1 MAENVKQKYTKQGYQ
16 ELVDELKYLK
26 LTRREEIKEQIATA
40 RGFGDLS
47 DNAEYDEARNEQA
60 KVEARILELDA
71 LIENAEIID
80 ESTMDVRSISLGSI
94 VRLYDED
101 YDEEIT
107 YSIVGSNQA
116 DPLEQKISDQSPI
129 GRALMGK
136 KAGERVTV
144 EAPQGSCTS
153 PSVRSL
159 AQVTKIAINIWGRT
173 SGGMASA
180 RPSPLLYDRSSYVGT
195 TLYPFG

>member
-1 MAENVKQKYTKQGYQ
+1 MAENMKQKYTKQGYQ
-16 ELVDELKYLK
+16 DLVDELKYLK
-26 LTRREEIKEQIATA
+26 LTRREEIKEQIAVA

-47 DNAEYDEARNEQA
+47 ENAEYDEARNEQA
-60 KVEARILELDA
+60 KVEARIQELES

-94 VRLYDED
+94 VKLFDED
-101 YDEEIT
+101 FDEEIT

-116 DPLEQKISDQSPI
+116 DPLENKISDQSPI

-144 EAPQGSCTS
+144 TAPAGELHFKVLEVS
-153 PSVRSL
+153 R
-159 AQVTKIAINIWGRT
+159 ANH
-173 SGGMASA
+173 
-180 RPSPLLYDRSSYVGT
+180 
-195 TLYPFG
+195 

>member
-1 MAENVKQKYTKQGYQ
+1 MAENMKQKYTKQGYQ
-16 ELVDELKYLK
+16 NLVDELKYLK
-26 LTRREEIKEQIATA
+26 LTRREEIKEQIAVA

-47 DNAEYDEARNEQA
+47 ENAEYDEARNEQA
-60 KVEARILELDA
+60 KVEARILELES

-80 ESTMDVRSISLGSI
+80 ESTMDARSISLGS
-94 VRLYDED
+94 VVKLFDED

-129 GRALMGK
+129 GQALMGK

-144 EAPQGSCTS
+144 IAPAGELHFR
-153 PSVRSL
+153 VME
-159 AQVTKIAINIWGRT
+159 VTRA
-173 SGGMASA
+173 AH
-180 RPSPLLYDRSSYVGT
+180 
-195 TLYPFG
+195 

>member
-1 MAENVKQKYTKQGYQ
+1 MAEIIKQKYTKQGYQ

-47 DNAEYDEARNEQA
+47 ENAEYDEARNEQA
-60 KVEARILELDA
+60 KVEARIMELDA

-80 ESTMDVRSISLGSI
+80 ESTMDVRSISLGSL
-94 VRLYDED
+94 VTLYDED

-136 KAGERVTV
+136 RAGDRVSVTVPAGELHFTIREV
-144 EAPQGSCTS
+144 
-153 PSVRSL
+153 
-159 AQVTKIAINIWGRT
+159 GR
-173 SGGMASA
+173 AA
-180 RPSPLLYDRSSYVGT
+180 H
-195 TLYPFG
+195 

>member
-1 MAENVKQKYTKQGYQ
+1 MAENLKQKYTKQGFQ

-26 LTRREEIKEQIATA
+26 LTRREEIKEQIAIA

-47 DNAEYDEARNEQA
+47 ENAEYDEARNEQA
-60 KVEARILELDA
+60 KVEARILELES

-80 ESTMDVRSISLGSI
+80 ESMMDARSISLGS
-94 VRLYDED
+94 VVTLL
-101 YDEEIT
+101 DEEFDEQIT

-136 KAGERVTV
+136 KAGDRVIV
-144 EAPQGSCTS
+144 LAPAGEIRFR
-153 PSVRSL
+153 VL
-159 AQVTKIAINIWGRT
+159 EVTRAT
-173 SGGMASA
+173 H
-180 RPSPLLYDRSSYVGT
+180 
-195 TLYPFG
+195 

>member
-1 MAENVKQKYTKQGYQ
+1 MAENIKQKYTKQGYQ
-16 ELVDELKYLK
+16 DLVDELKYLK
-26 LTRREEIKEQIATA
+26 LTRREEIKEQIAVA

-47 DNAEYDEARNEQA
+47 ENAEYDEARNEQA
-60 KVEARILELDA
+60 KVEARIQELEA

-80 ESTMDVRSISLGSI
+80 ESNMDVRAISLGS
-94 VRLYDED
+94 VVKLYDED
-101 YDEEIT
+101 FEEEIT

-144 EAPQGSCTS
+144 LAPAGEINFR
-153 PSVRSL
+153 VL
-159 AQVTKIAINIWGRT
+159 EVTRANH
-173 SGGMASA
+173 
-180 RPSPLLYDRSSYVGT
+180 
-195 TLYPFG
+195 

>member
-47 DNAEYDEARNEQA
+47 ENAEYDEARNEQA

-144 EAPQGSCTS
+144 EAPAGELHFTI
-153 PSVRSL
+153 RE
-159 AQVTKIAINIWGRT
+159 VTR
-173 SGGMASA
+173 ASH
-180 RPSPLLYDRSSYVGT
+180 
-195 TLYPFG
+195 

>member
-1 MAENVKQKYTKQGYQ
+1 MAENMKQKYTKQGYQ
-16 ELVDELKYLK
+16 DLVDELKYLK

-47 DNAEYDEARNEQA
+47 ENAEYDEARNEQA
-60 KVEARILELDA
+60 KVEARIQELEA

-80 ESTMDVRSISLGSI
+80 ESNMDVRAISLGS
-94 VRLYDED
+94 VVKLYDED
-101 YDEEIT
+101 FEEEIT

-136 KAGERVTV
+136 KAGDRVTV
-144 EAPQGSCTS
+144 TAPAGELHFK
-153 PSVRSL
+153 VL
-159 AQVTKIAINIWGRT
+159 EV
-173 SGGMASA
+173 A
-180 RPSPLLYDRSSYVGT
+180 RANH
-195 TLYPFG
+195 

>member
-1 MAENVKQKYTKQGYQ
+1 MAENMKQKYTKQGFQ
-16 ELVDELKYLK
+16 DLVDELKYLK
-26 LTRREEIKEQIATA
+26 LTRREEIKEQIAVA

-47 DNAEYDEARNEQA
+47 ENAEYDEARNEQA
-60 KVEARILELDA
+60 KVEARILELES

-80 ESTMDVRSISLGSI
+80 ESTMDVRSISLGS
-94 VRLYDED
+94 VVKLLDED

-136 KAGERVTV
+136 KAGDRVVVT
-144 EAPQGSCTS
+144 APAGEI
-153 PSVRSL
+153 RFRIL
-159 AQVTKIAINIWGRT
+159 EVTRA
-173 SGGMASA
+173 AH
-180 RPSPLLYDRSSYVGT
+180 
-195 TLYPFG
+195 